1 MALGVRNL
9 GVAIGCA
16 GLLFTTSCAGILG
29 PSTQAPRPGG
39 PEILQ
44 ATLEPSDGPKARVAV
59 SQFVI
64 RAGKGYETVGEGM
77 SDMLAAALLQS
88 HRYIVLERQ
97 ALSKVLAEQDLGASG
112 PIRPE
117 TAARIGHIE
126 GAELLIMGTI
136 TEFEPGSAAGSW
148 GSIMG
153 GIIGVFG
160 GSTQTSHLAIDLR
173 IVDARSSRVVT
184 ATSIQAKATDSAG
197 PGSLA
202 GPELGAGLSA
212 YARTPMEKAIRVAI
226 QEGVTF
232 IASKTPAQ
240 YFRYATGTAASSPV
254 APQPAITATPPNP
267 ASAAP
272 PPAATAPSS
281 ETTPVLFVKPRRAN
295 MLSAPDTS
303 SKVLAIVR
311 KRTQMSVLDV
321 KDQWYR
327 VRLKDGKEGWIP
339 ASVTAPQP
347 E

>member
-16 GLLFTTSCAGILG
+16 GLLFTTSCAGIMG
-29 PSTQAPRPGG
+29 PSTQAPSTGG
-39 PEILQ
+39 PEIQQ
-44 ATLEPSDGPKARVAV
+44 ATLEPRDGPKARVAV

-88 HRYIVLERQ
+88 NRYIVLERR
-97 ALSKVLAEQDLGASG
+97 ALSNVRAEQDLGASG

-126 GAELLIMGTI
+126 GAELLVMGTI
-136 TEFEPGSAAGSW
+136 TEFEPGAAASSR

-153 GIIGVFG
+153 GILGMFS
-160 GSTQTSHLAIDLR
+160 GSTQTSHIAIDLR
-173 IVDARSSRVVT
+173 IVDARSSRVVA
-184 ATSIQAKATDSAG
+184 ATSVQAKATDSAG
-197 PGSLA
+197 PGGRA
-202 GPELGAGLSA
+202 GPELSGGLSG

-240 YFRYATGTAASSPV
+240 YSRYATGTAASSPV
-254 APQPAITATPPNP
+254 APQPAVTQPAVTAAPASP
-267 ASAAP
+267 ASATP
-272 PPAATAPSS
+272 RPAATAPSS
-281 ETTPVLFVKPRRAN
+281 ETTPVLYVKTRRAN
-295 MLSAPDTS
+295 VLTAPDTS
-303 SKVLAIVR
+303 SKALAILR
-311 KRTQMSVLDV
+311 KGAQVSVLEI

-327 VRLKDGKEGWIP
+327 VRLKDGKEAGFLP
-339 ASVTAPQP
+339 L
-347 E
+347 